1 MSIVEAIS
9 KKRGKLMTQ
18 GRLFS
23 ERSPKD
29 KNKILARLVFLWLF
43 LQTDG
48 SSVASVNFYVSVSG
62 KDQWSGRSVSPNGDL
77 SDGPFATL
85 QRARDAIRQLKMSK
99 GLPEGGITV
108 WITKGTYCLEQ
119 GLKLTAED

>member
-1 MSIVEAIS
+1 MEAIS

-29 KNKILARLVFLWLF
+29 NSKVLAHLVFLWLF

-48 SSVASVNFYVSVSG
+48 SSVALVNFYVSVSG
-62 KDQWSGRSVSPNGDL
+62 KDQWSGRSVSPNGELSVTKWGTERWAVCDTAKSKRCHSATQNVKGPTGGRCHSMDCKGDL
-77 SDGPFATL
+77 LPG
-85 QRARDAIRQLKMSK
+85 K
-99 GLPEGGITV
+99 GS
-108 WITKGTYCLEQ
+108 
-119 GLKLTAED
+119 